1 MLGHAG
7 SRLEVRTAFLSEG
20 HFLVRCSICHI
31 LLIDM
36 LLDGLAA
43 AHEDHRV
50 RLVVEDGVLR
60 VTLLRQIL
68 IIFPA
73 LVACIELKI
82 WQQHSRRLFKWVLLV
97 EHLRR
102 VLVAD
107 KG

>member
-20 HFLVRCSICHI
+20 HFLVRRSVCHI

-43 AHEDHRV
+43 SHEDHRV

-73 LVACIELKI
+73 LVASIELKI
-82 WQQHSRRLFKWVLLV
+82 W
-97 EHLRR
+97 
-102 VLVAD
+102 
-107 KG
+107 